1 MSPVQKDS
9 DSHLSRTYAHDRQK
23 HRSKSLLSMANIIWA
38 VPILMVH
45 VGGHTHEFYDLVFRL
60 LQPVFVSTHVAG
72 KVILTNFIHV
82 LWEAVVTSISVS
94 SYACRFIFSAN
105 LDITANSCHRASSIL
120 LCVNNALRT
129 YWREHLLPNL
139 ELSVRFSPY
148 ATDSH
153 TEHNAQPSIGRLH
166 NNYNNRHEIS
176 SESDNSHTYNNC
188 GGDYADDDI

>member
-82 LWEAVVTSISVS
+82 L
-94 SYACRFIFSAN
+94 
-105 LDITANSCHRASSIL
+105 
-120 LCVNNALRT
+120 
-129 YWREHLLPNL
+129 
-139 ELSVRFSPY
+139 
-148 ATDSH
+148 
-153 TEHNAQPSIGRLH
+153 
-166 NNYNNRHEIS
+166 
-176 SESDNSHTYNNC
+176 
-188 GGDYADDDI
+188 